1 MRGAWTG
8 FTWLHTQ
15 PHFLRA
21 ILESVA
27 FEYAYYLR
35 ILRQLLPDQPFS
47 QTRAAGGGAKSP
59 LWNQIKANV
68 LDIPYL
74 RLQRAELGT
83 WGSAMIA
90 GKSVGLFSDLAE
102 TAYQHA
108 NVEAEPFEVEPA
120 IHAVYVPLV
129 DQYIRLQSILVNT
142 FIALRESPG

>member
-1 MRGAWTG
+1 MRGVWIG

-21 ILESVA
+21 MLESIA

-35 ILRQLLPDQPFS
+35 ILRQLLPGQQFS
-47 QTRAAGGGAKSP
+47 QARAAGGGSKSP

-68 LDIPYL
+68 LDIAYL

-102 TAYQHA
+102 TAYLHA
-108 NVEAEPFEVEPA
+108 SVEAEPFQVEPA
-120 IHAVYVPLV
+120 MHAVYAPLI
-129 DQYIRLQSILVNT
+129 DQYIQLQSILVTAFKSNQH
-142 FIALRESPG
+142 